1 MCLWFFKYNPML
13 QKLLELHNW
22 RNCREK
28 EHLHNKN
35 SEGNNTNNKVQTII
49 NHSFITKKVSHK
61 ESVQTII
68 ITPSSWQ
75 TKLITKKVWDHH
87 PSPSS
92 SSSSPITV
100 TMSFVMI
107 LSLYP
112 KYEMLDYQPQNWWRR
127 SRELHAMLLQWCPLP
142 PSQSQSQMLSKTK
155 DVQARSTDFCT
166 LHKNPK
172 KGIWRM
178 MPDLWGKNKNKRRE
192 REEEEEEE
200 VWKAKDG
207 EPDNV
212 PEYFR
217 TAPSQWSLHTY
228 APREQ
233 ARPTKQ
239 QRTSSLDLRNCVKK
253 NCWRREATAARQ
265 LKSLVAQKATQ

>member
-1 MCLWFFKYNPML
+1 
-13 QKLLELHNW
+13 
-22 RNCREK
+22 
-28 EHLHNKN
+28 
-35 SEGNNTNNKVQTII
+35 VQTII
-49 NHSFITKKVSHK
+49 NHSFITKTVSHK
-61 ESVQTII
+61 ESVQTFI
-68 ITPSSWQ
+68 ITHSSWQ
-75 TKLITKKVWDHH
+75 TKLITNKVWDHH
-87 PSPSS
+87 PSPSSS

-112 KYEMLDYQPQNWWRR
+112 NYEMLDDNHKTDAERWCLIFEGRR
-127 SRELHAMLLQWCPLP
+127 R
-142 PSQSQSQMLSKTK
+142 TK
-155 DVQARSTDFCT
+155 E
-166 LHKNPK
+166 
-172 KGIWRM
+172 G
-178 MPDLWGKNKNKRRE
+178 E
-192 REEEEEEE
+192 REEEEA

-217 TAPSQWSLHTY
+217 TAPSQLSLQTY

-253 NCWRREATAARQ
+253 NCWRREATAARE
-265 LKSLVAQKATQ
+265 LKSLVTQKAIQ

>member
-1 MCLWFFKYNPML
+1 MCLRFFKYNPML
-13 QKLLELHNW
+13 QKFLELHNW
-22 RNCREK
+22 RNCTERE
-28 EHLHNKN
+28 HFHNKN

-92 SSSSPITV
+92 SSSSPIAV

-112 KYEMLDYQPQNWWRR
+112 NYEMLDYQPQNWWRR
-127 SRELHAMLLQWCPLP
+127 SRELHAMQLQWCPLP
-142 PSQSQSQMLSKTK
+142 PSQAQSQMLSKTK

-166 LHKNPK
+166 LHKNPR
-172 KGIWRM
+172 KGIWR
-178 MPDLWGKNKNKRRE
+178 DDAGSLREEQEQKKRKRRRRRRSME
-192 REEEEEEE
+192 GKG
-200 VWKAKDG
+200 W
-207 EPDNV
+207 
-212 PEYFR
+212 R
-217 TAPSQWSLHTY
+217 TW
-228 APREQ
+228 
-233 ARPTKQ
+233 
-239 QRTSSLDLRNCVKK
+239 
-253 NCWRREATAARQ
+253 
-265 LKSLVAQKATQ
+265 

>member
-1 MCLWFFKYNPML
+1 MRLRFFKYNPML

-35 SEGNNTNNKVQTII
+35 SEGNNTNNKVQT
-49 NHSFITKKVSHK
+49 T
-61 ESVQTII
+61 I

-92 SSSSPITV
+92 SSSRITV

-107 LSLYP
+107 LSLKP
-112 KYEMLDYQPQNWWRR
+112 NYEMLDYQPQNWWR

-142 PSQSQSQMLSKTK
+142 PSQSQSPLLSKTK
-155 DVQARSTDFCT
+155 DMQARSTNFYT

-172 KGIWRM
+172 KRNGVEM
-178 MPDLWGKNKNKRRE
+178 TPDLWGKKNNKRR
-192 REEEEEEE
+192 R
-200 VWKAKDG
+200 KRRRRRRSMDG

-217 TAPSQWSLHTY
+217 TAPSQWSLQTY

-239 QRTSSLDLRNCVKK
+239 QRTSSLDLRNCVEK

-265 LKSLVAQKATQ
+265 LKSLVTQKATQ